1 MIFIHGLQRNAQMS
15 GQNWYEISVK
25 LPDHLTSWVKNNVPE
40 DKIKEVPLP
49 HITLLYGFDPKYYEE
64 IDRTVKEANITSD
77 DYTFGEPKK
86 GDVSPV
92 WLAPIISPRLTSL
105 FWYLYCK
112 YDNEHTLINGK
123 FEPHVTLCW
132 LKS

>member
-1 MIFIHGLQRNAQMS
+1 MS
-15 GQNWYEISVK
+15 GQNWYEISVQ
-25 LPDHLTSWVKNNVPE
+25 LPEHLASWVKTNVPE
-40 DKIKEVPLP
+40 DQIKETPSP
-49 HITLLYGFDPKYYEE
+49 HITLLYGFDPKYYDE
-64 IDRTVKEANITSD
+64 IDKLVKEAKIVPE

-92 WLAPIISPRLTSL
+92 WLMPVVSPKLSSL

-132 LKS
+132 LKHHTL